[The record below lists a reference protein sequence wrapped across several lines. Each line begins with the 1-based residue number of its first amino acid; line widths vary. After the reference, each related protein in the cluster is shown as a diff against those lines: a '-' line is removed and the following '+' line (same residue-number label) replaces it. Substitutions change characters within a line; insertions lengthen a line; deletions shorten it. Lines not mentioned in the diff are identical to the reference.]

1 MGGCLTASR
10 EFKQNESE
18 IHHNT
23 LERAR
28 RSQFWEHA
36 GALKNEEGE
45 GLTTDSNLD
54 ETVQTWQSMNLYEM
68 STTQCARMTQ
78 SKVKKTLAEVSYV
91 EDVEPS
97 VTDVQKDFDI
107 NSPIASETFNKQYM
121 EDFHLKSRRTDSSL
135 QDPQQSFEVSQK
147 TSGSGDIAKVSEVDS
162 ALTSPALTEDQGALT
177 KKPSDTLSPVK
188 MYDASLQSYSTV
200 DEFDEPKVV
209 KQNKKANA
217 TTDSFDQLLVEPSGN
232 VVYPDEDSAIVSTR
246 SGRWG
251 TIA

>member
-36 GALKNEEGE
+36 YKNEEGE

-135 QDPQQSFEVSQK
+135 QDPQQSFEVSQN

-188 MYDASLQSYSTV
+188 MYD
-200 DEFDEPKVV
+200 FDEPREV
-209 KQNKKANA
+209 
-217 TTDSFDQLLVEPSGN
+217 
-232 VVYPDEDSAIVSTR
+232 
-246 SGRWG
+246 
-251 TIA
+251 

>member
-36 GALKNEEGE
+36 GALKNEGE

-188 MYDASLQSYSTV
+188 MYD
-200 DEFDEPKVV
+200 FDEPREV
-209 KQNKKANA
+209 
-217 TTDSFDQLLVEPSGN
+217 
-232 VVYPDEDSAIVSTR
+232 
-246 SGRWG
+246 
-251 TIA
+251 

>member
-10 EFKQNESE
+10 EFKSQNESE
-18 IHHNT
+18 IHHST

-36 GALKNEEGE
+36 GVLKDEEG

-78 SKVKKTLAEVSYV
+78 SKVKKSTLAEVSYV

-135 QDPQQSFEVSQK
+135 QDPQQSFEVSQ
-147 TSGSGDIAKVSEVDS
+147 TSGSGDVAKASEIDS
-162 ALTSPALTEDQGALT
+162 ALSSPALTEDQGALT
-177 KKPSDTLSPVK
+177 KKPSDTLSPAK
-188 MYDASLQSYSTV
+188 MYD
-200 DEFDEPKVV
+200 FDEPH
-209 KQNKKANA
+209 
-217 TTDSFDQLLVEPSGN
+217 PSE
-232 VVYPDEDSAIVSTR
+232 V
-246 SGRWG
+246 
-251 TIA
+251 

>member
-36 GALKNEEGE
+36 YKNEEGE

-188 MYDASLQSYSTV
+188 MYDCIRSSCLSFSSV
-200 DEFDEPKVV
+200 DEFDEPREV
-209 KQNKKANA
+209 
-217 TTDSFDQLLVEPSGN
+217 
-232 VVYPDEDSAIVSTR
+232 
-246 SGRWG
+246 
-251 TIA
+251 

>member
-162 ALTSPALTEDQGALT
+162 ALTSPALTEDQGSLT

-188 MYDASLQSYSTV
+188 MYD
-200 DEFDEPKVV
+200 FDEPREV
-209 KQNKKANA
+209 
-217 TTDSFDQLLVEPSGN
+217 
-232 VVYPDEDSAIVSTR
+232 
-246 SGRWG
+246 
-251 TIA
+251 

>member
-10 EFKQNESE
+10 EFKSQRESE
-18 IHHNT
+18 IRHNT
-23 LERAR
+23 LEKAR

-36 GALKNEEGE
+36 GALKSEE

-54 ETVQTWQSMNLYEM
+54 ETMQTWQSMNLYEM

-78 SKVKKTLAEVSYV
+78 SKVKKTLGEVSFV

-121 EDFHLKSRRTDSSL
+121 EDFHMKNERTDSSL

-147 TSGSGDIAKVSEVDS
+147 TSGSGDISKVSETVI
-162 ALTSPALTEDQGALT
+162 SPAPTEDQGALT
-177 KKPSDTLSPVK
+177 KKPDTLFPVK
-188 MYDASLQSYSTV
+188 MYDCSCLAFSSV
-200 DEFDEPKVV
+200 DEFDEPH
-209 KQNKKANA
+209 
-217 TTDSFDQLLVEPSGN
+217 PS
-232 VVYPDEDSAIVSTR
+232 VL
-246 SGRWG
+246 
-251 TIA
+251 